1 MSKLTDI
8 AREVLA
14 INDDFIYRVKE
25 PRQTSQDDFELHT
38 FEQIWGSTAGGFE
51 VVGGCAMTTQRT
63 YVFVP
68 MSVDDNCFVYFGGR
82 FAYAVPYSDVFI
94 KDVKEHNVASVS
106 RRGKYLK
113 KIEVGK

>member
-8 AREVLA
+8 AIEVLV
-14 INDDFIYRVKE
+14 INDDLPYRVKD
-25 PRQTSQDDFELHT
+25 PMNTRQDDFDLYT
-38 FEQIWGSTAGGFE
+38 FEQIWGNTSGGFE
-51 VVGGCAMTTQRT
+51 GIGGCSMTTKRT

-94 KDVKEHNVASVS
+94 KDVREHNVAGMS

-113 KIEVGK
+113 KSE